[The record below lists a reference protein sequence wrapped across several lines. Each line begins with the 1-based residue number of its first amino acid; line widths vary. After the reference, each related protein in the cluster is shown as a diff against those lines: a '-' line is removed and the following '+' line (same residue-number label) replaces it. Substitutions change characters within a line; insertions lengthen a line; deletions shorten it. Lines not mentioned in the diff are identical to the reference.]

1 MLISAHRLP
10 LRVRERVKKAGRWTT
25 QAPGGKRGC
34 CESGTGKIEA
44 LNAVIRYLSSPF
56 STDSPCPRVKE
67 WAQSEDVEEKNSRQ
81 TFHQLPAKQNV
92 RRVVGGAHHL
102 LSAA

>member
-1 MLISAHRLP
+1 MRANVRHAHART
-10 LRVRERVKKAGRWTT
+10 GRWTT

-81 TFHQLPAKQNV
+81 TFHQLPAKQSV
-92 RRVVGGAHHL
+92 KVFF
-102 LSAA
+102 